1 MNGMAYNHFVVV
13 GNGPAGTEAALTL
26 RRQAPAARIT
36 LIGRGRDPGFAAHL
50 LPDYIA
56 GRLPEEALCPGP
68 ACDISGHDIKLRCA
82 QEAVGLKIED
92 HQLILA
98 HREVIPF
105 DGLILAVGSRPRIP
119 EPMQVFSDLFLTL
132 KSLADARLWRQRLA
146 GTDSVLMIGGDLIS
160 LAVTR
165 ALLHLGKKVYFQFSA
180 DAFWPLRCDATLLAE
195 AGERLRRR
203 GVTVV
208 DGPIRALARLSDN
221 DYEVSIAA
229 GELRVGLIGAFF
241 GMTPDIGF
249 LARSGLRLDRGVLV
263 DEYLSTGHE
272 GIYATGDC
280 AQIYHPKL
288 RDYWISIGH
297 ENARILGNV
306 AGVNLAGA
314 SDRAAVEPASI
325 FTAHGIRVNTSW
337 WSEF

>member
-1 MNGMAYNHFVVV
+1 MANNHFVVV

-26 RRQAPAARIT
+26 RRQAPTSRIT
-36 LIGRGRDPGFAAHL
+36 VIGKGREPGFGAHL

-56 GRLPEEALCPGP
+56 GLVPEEGLCPCP
-68 ACDISGHDIKLRCA
+68 PPDFSDHDIKLRCS

-98 HREVIPF
+98 HREEIPF

-119 EPMQVFSDLFLTL
+119 EPMLVFSDLFLTL
-132 KSLADARLWRQRLA
+132 KTLADARLWRQRLA
-146 GTDSVLMIGGDLIS
+146 KTDSVLMIGGDLIS
-160 LAVTR
+160 LAVTK
-165 ALLHLGKKVYFQFSA
+165 ALLHLGKKVYFQFSE
-180 DAFWPLRCDATLLAE
+180 DAFWPLRCDADLLAE
-195 AGERLRRR
+195 VGERLARR

-208 DGPIRALARLSDN
+208 DGPILAMARLSDESC
-221 DYEVSIAA
+221 EVSFDEGA
-229 GELRVGLIGAFF
+229 LRVGLIGAFF

-249 LARSGLRLDRGVLV
+249 LARSGLHLDRGVLV
-263 DEYLSTGHE
+263 DEFLSTGHD

-280 AQIYHPKL
+280 AQVYHPEL

-297 ENARILGNV
+297 ENARLLGGV
-306 AGVNLAGA
+306 AAVNLAGA
-314 SDRAAVEPASI
+314 SERTAVEPASI

-337 WSEF
+337 WLEF